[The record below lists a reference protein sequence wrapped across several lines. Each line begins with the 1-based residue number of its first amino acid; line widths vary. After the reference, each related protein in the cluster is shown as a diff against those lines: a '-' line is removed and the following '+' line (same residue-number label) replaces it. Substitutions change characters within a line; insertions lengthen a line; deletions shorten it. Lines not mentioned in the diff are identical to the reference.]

1 MDADALARLSN
12 TEREIL
18 KVRGLLAEVAGVV
31 WGDMVKRNNGLRSRI
46 KDLEANQDEAAA
58 RMDAIED
65 GIEIAKAKFYH
76 YIEVERHNDCLG
88 IKALAKYKECQE
100 KEDRE
105 ETDVK
110 VAKIKAEAEKHG
122 AAWQSWVTM
131 LGILASIV
139 IALFK

>member
-1 MDADALARLSN
+1 MIDDSRIRENEQQLAKLWTAHRELS
-12 TEREIL
+12 T
-18 KVRGLLAEVAGVV
+18 VV
-31 WGDMVKRNNGLRSRI
+31 WGDDKMRDNGLRSRI
-46 KDLEANQDEAAA
+46 KDLEANQDEAAV

-88 IKALAKYKECQE
+88 IKALEKYKECQE
-100 KEDRE
+100 EQDRE

-110 VAKIKAEAEKHG
+110 VATIKAEAEKHG
-122 AAWQSWVTM
+122 TAWQSWVTM